1 MRTHLVKIERNTR
14 GMNPVQQEKSKAQ
27 IESLA
32 AIATHPLRRRIWYA
46 MGEQRP
52 ISPRELA
59 DDLGEAVNDVAYHV
73 RRLRDLGIIEPA
85 GTRPVRGA
93 TQHFYRAVRRPYLSN
108 EEVAELDDEET
119 TASATNIL
127 QIEFADAA
135 TSLEAGTL
143 ASRPEHYLFRMPA
156 NLDEEGWHEFHAI
169 FAEAA
174 DRLYEAEARC
184 VARRREN
191 GEESESV
198 SVVAHLNLFE
208 RG

>member
-1 MRTHLVKIERNTR
+1 
-14 GMNPVQQEKSKAQ
+14 MNPVQKEKSKDQ
-27 IESLA
+27 IDSLA
-32 AIATHPLRRRIWYA
+32 AIVTHPLRRRIWYA
-46 MGEQRP
+46 MAEQRA

-59 DDLGEAVNDVAYHV
+59 DELHEPVNDVAYHV
-73 RRLRDLGIIEPA
+73 RRLRDMGIIELA

-93 TQHFYRAVRRPYLSN
+93 TQHFYRTVRRPYLSN
-108 EEVAELDDEET
+108 EQVAELDPEET
-119 TASATNIL
+119 VASATNVL

-135 TSLEAGTL
+135 ASLEAGKL
-143 ASRPEHYLFRMPA
+143 VERPEHYVFRMPT
-156 NLDEEGWHEFHAI
+156 NLDEEGWQEFHTI

-174 DRLYEAEARC
+174 DRLYEAEGRC
-184 VARRREN
+184 VDRRQEK